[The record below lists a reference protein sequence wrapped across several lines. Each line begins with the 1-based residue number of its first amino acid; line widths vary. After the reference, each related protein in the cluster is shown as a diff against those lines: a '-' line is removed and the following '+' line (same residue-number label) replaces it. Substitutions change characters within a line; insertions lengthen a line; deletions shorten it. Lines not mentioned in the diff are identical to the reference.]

1 MSLQGHANMERD
13 GVKSRVAEN
22 GRVDLENKTRSE
34 RYSTTSFIDDRCN
47 ASFAFSALPMYVR
60 TDPTELM
67 LIMFHCLASTFEI

>member
-1 MSLQGHANMERD
+1 MERD

-22 GRVDLENKTRSE
+22 GRVDLDSKTRSE

-67 LIMFHCLASTFEI
+67 EGELIMFHCLASTFEF

>member
-1 MSLQGHANMERD
+1 MERD

-22 GRVDLENKTRSE
+22 GRVDLDNKTRSE
-34 RYSTTSFIDDRCN
+34 PYSTTSFNDDRCN

-67 LIMFHCLASTFEI
+67 EGELIMFHCLASTFEI